1 MASLFGSRFGSRSK
15 GDEQPTQS
23 PTPPSPLANPR
34 PTTFSQQPL
43 GFETVLGAGSALEG
57 KLKTE
62 GNIRLDGI
70 FTGTLEISGNV
81 LVGETANISADID
94 AKNVSIAGSVRGNVS
109 GNKVQLLRTGKVWG
123 NITASALTTEEGAFI
138 DGKIT
143 MHTAPAQDNTAQPD
157 KEAIVPKDDDITFP
171 SMPVVTESLGVD
183 DDEND
188 DEDVTETSDLLD
200 TNDTDILLGVK
211 DPDFIE
217 QVLDDI
223 DEIDVLDE
231 PTKNNPANPEDQSE

>member
-15 GDEQPTQS
+15 GDEPPQPTS
-23 PTPPSPLANPR
+23 PPSPLTNPR

-81 LVGETANISADID
+81 LVGETATITADIN
-94 AKNVSIAGSVRGNVS
+94 AKNISIAGSVRGNVS

-123 NITASALTTEEGAFI
+123 NITATALTTEEGAFI

-143 MHTAPAQDNTAQPD
+143 MHAAPPQNETSPASLTDTIAPA
-157 KEAIVPKDDDITFP
+157 DDDITLP
-171 SMPVVTESLGVD
+171 AIPIVSHALSV
-183 DDEND
+183 D
-188 DEDVTETSDLLD
+188 DEDQDEQDEPTNHAEHNEQDDVLD
-200 TNDTDILLGVK
+200 SEAVPLNE
-211 DPDFIE
+211 PDFIS
-217 QVLDDI
+217 QALDD
-223 DEIDVLDE
+223 DLDDQADDQ
-231 PTKNNPANPEDQSE
+231 KDQPE